1 MGGGLE
7 RTDEPCCRR
16 SLPFHLLEMGKDSY
30 LYHTNMNQKSSN
42 KSLLTWSA
50 KQIEER
56 SDAFQLVHR
65 TLENAGM
72 GIREKGQEGMHI
84 ED

>member
-1 MGGGLE
+1 
-7 RTDEPCCRR
+7 
-16 SLPFHLLEMGKDSY
+16 
-30 LYHTNMNQKSSN
+30 MNQKSSN

-72 GIREKGQEGMHI
+72 GIREKGQEDMHI